1 MVQEEG
7 VLILSRFREVLGCTH
22 RDTGALNR
30 RNTVYRY
37 LYIMCVIYHVLNH

>member
-7 VLILSRFREVLGCTH
+7 VLILSRFRKVLGGTH
-22 RDTGALNR
+22 RYTGALNR
-30 RNTVYRY
+30 RNTVF